1 MGRKLL
7 VDMIKQANKEA
18 NIAETFITDLSYAI
32 PKYEELTAKKPSPYF
47 KPSSIKCI
55 RCGVFQV
62 IEAEPTDTEVTP
74 NLVGITQGGSAIHEN
89 IQRSLVEFPKKGLM
103 QDWKYVNVVD
113 YIAENNLDLLVV
125 SPCDFE
131 NGVYETK
138 IYSDKYRVR
147 CLLDGVLQY
156 KNKYVIL
163 EIKSI
168 NSSKFYKLKD
178 VLDKHKAQAISY
190 SMLLGI
196 KDILFLYVD
205 RDLFNK
211 KAFLYSPSAKERDE
225 WLNNINYGLECIETH
240 RIPAKPGE
248 ADRDF
253 CMYCSYK
260 KLCKD
265 IGDSEVDLHGIQKD

>member
-1 MGRKLL
+1 MNRKVL
-7 VDMIKQANKEA
+7 VDMIKQAGKETD
-18 NIAETFITDLSYAI
+18 IAETFLVDLNYAI

-47 KPSSIKCI
+47 KPSSIRCI

-62 IEAEPTDTEVTP
+62 IGVEPTNIDVTA

-89 IQRSLVEFPKKGLM
+89 IQRSLVEFPKQNLM

-113 YIAENNLDLLVV
+113 YIADNKLDLEIV
-125 SPCDFE
+125 SPCDFDK
-131 NGVYETK
+131 GIYETK
-138 IYSDKYRVR
+138 IYSPKYKIR

-168 NSSKFYKLKD
+168 NSGKFFKMKD

-196 KDILFLYVD
+196 NDILFLYVD
-205 RDLFNK
+205 RDLYNK
-211 KAFLYSPSAKERDE
+211 KAFLYSPSAKERND
-225 WLNNINYGLECIETH
+225 WLDKINYGLDCVKNH
-240 RIPAKPGE
+240 KIPARPVE

-253 CMYCSYK
+253 CTYCNYK
-260 KLCKD
+260 KLCSEL
-265 IGDSEVDLHGIQKD
+265 GNMEVDLYY